1 MTPECPPSLDFLLTR
16 LALPHRLRVVDVGAN
31 PRGEQ
36 APYAGLLAIGACDV
50 VGFEPNPEAFAK
62 LETAGPD
69 PRSEHTTYLPFAVGD
84 GTDKVFRIFKD
95 DSMGSVYDPYL
106 PGTKLIPFRNWH
118 QIVDRVPVRTVALDT
133 SPDIKPFDLLKIDIQ
148 GGEVDVFRGGR
159 TILSGAV
166 AVIVELRYF
175 RLYEGEPMLGGV
187 DIELRDQ
194 GFELHKFRFNKA
206 RGLRNSQSH
215 RLKRRRTADQLIDGD
230 AIYVRD
236 ISRPEHMTDDQLARL
251 AILSNAVFDSHTLC
265 LVCLDEL
272 VRRGRIEPAIPAQY
286 VDSLPPDLRLD
297 AGESDI

>member
-1 MTPECPPSLDFLLTR
+1 MTPGCPPALDLLLTR
-16 LALPHRLRVVDVGAN
+16 LKLARRLRIVDVGAN

-62 LETAGPD
+62 LETAGSD
-69 PRSEHTTYLPFAVGD
+69 PGSGHTTYLPFAVGD
-84 GTDKVFRIFKD
+84 GTEKEFRIFKD
-95 DSMGSVYDPYL
+95 DSMGSVHNPYL

-118 QIVDRVPVRTVALDT
+118 QIIDRVPVRTVALDT

-159 TILSGAV
+159 TILAGAV

-175 RLYEGEPMLGGV
+175 RLYENEPMLGGV
-187 DIELRDQ
+187 DIELRAQ

-206 RGLRNSQSH
+206 RGLANSQSH
-215 RLKRRRTADQLIDGD
+215 RLKRRKTADQLVDGD

-236 ISRPEHMTDDQLARL
+236 ITRPDRMADDQLARL
-251 AILSNAVFDSHTLC
+251 AVLSNAIFDSHTLC

-272 VRRGRIEPAIPAQY
+272 VRRDRIDPATPAQY
-286 VDSLPPDLRLD
+286 VDALPPDLRLD
-297 AGESDI
+297 PGEKDT

>member
-1 MTPECPPSLDFLLTR
+1 MTPGRPPALDLLLTR
-16 LALPHRLRVVDVGAN
+16 LNLPRRLRIVDVGAN

-36 APYAGLLAIGACDV
+36 APYAGLLTIGACDV

-62 LETAGPD
+62 LEPHGSD
-69 PRSEHTTYLPFAVGD
+69 HTTYLPYAVGD
-84 GTDKVFRIFKD
+84 GTEKEFRIFKD
-95 DSMGSVYDPYL
+95 DSMGSVHDPYL

-118 QIVDRVPVRTVALDT
+118 QIIDRVPMQTVALDS
-133 SPDIKPFDLLKIDIQ
+133 SPDIAPFDLLKIDIQ

-159 TILSGAV
+159 TILAEAV

-175 RLYEGEPMLGGV
+175 RLYEDEPMLGGV
-187 DIELRDQ
+187 DIELRGQ

-206 RGLRNSQSH
+206 RGLLNSQSH

-236 ISRPEHMTDDQLARL
+236 ITRPDRMTDDQLGRL
-251 AILSNAVFDSHTLC
+251 AVLSSAIFDSHTLC

-272 VRRGRIEPAIPAQY
+272 VRRGRIDQATPAQY
-286 VDSLPPDLRLD
+286 VDALPPDLRLD
-297 AGESDI
+297 AGEKDT